1 MANPWGIAGLTTGIG
16 GLLVI
21 LGWFL
26 NPSISLRL
34 SKFFSDRSF
43 DAPRKLRQ
51 LEIDT
56 IPELKGILMV
66 VEKEMMVGSAEGK
79 ASESDLKKLYTL
91 SGDLMSALYEAEDI
105 LDLIDYHRIEKRVIS
120 DTKKSRSSCQQC
132 LDAVGAFIA
141 RCKEGTWFGRCIGFA
156 RAALQ
161 QCIQRLCLFVGDT
174 DTLSRLG
181 PILPNSNAPSVSRL
195 QRLHCWFRHLVTS
208 LSICYESILNWSSPA
223 IAALRFC
230 LDRSFEFA
238 GIKSNKV
245 TSDPHVEFQ
254 LLSILAPALAM
265 IFVKFIFF
273 SFLFCKLK
281 LLRKLTFHTPLAQ
294 GN

>member
-66 VEKEMMVGSAEGK
+66 VEKVMMVGSAEGK
-79 ASESDLKKLYTL
+79 ASESDLKTLYTL
-91 SGDLMSALYEAEDI
+91 SRDLKSALYEAEDI
-105 LDLIDYHRIEKRVIS
+105 LDLIDYHRIDNRVTS
-120 DTKKSRSSCQQC
+120 DAKQSRSSCQQC

-245 TSDPHVEFQ
+245 TADPHVEFQ

>member
-91 SGDLMSALYEAEDI
+91 SGDLKSALYEAEDKRHPRSYR
-105 LDLIDYHRIEKRVIS
+105 LSPHREKS
-120 DTKKSRSSCQQC
+120 HQ
-132 LDAVGAFIA
+132 
-141 RCKEGTWFGRCIGFA
+141 
-156 RAALQ
+156 
-161 QCIQRLCLFVGDT
+161 
-174 DTLSRLG
+174 
-181 PILPNSNAPSVSRL
+181 
-195 QRLHCWFRHLVTS
+195 
-208 LSICYESILNWSSPA
+208 
-223 IAALRFC
+223 
-230 LDRSFEFA
+230 
-238 GIKSNKV
+238 
-245 TSDPHVEFQ
+245 
-254 LLSILAPALAM
+254 
-265 IFVKFIFF
+265 
-273 SFLFCKLK
+273 
-281 LLRKLTFHTPLAQ
+281 
-294 GN
+294 